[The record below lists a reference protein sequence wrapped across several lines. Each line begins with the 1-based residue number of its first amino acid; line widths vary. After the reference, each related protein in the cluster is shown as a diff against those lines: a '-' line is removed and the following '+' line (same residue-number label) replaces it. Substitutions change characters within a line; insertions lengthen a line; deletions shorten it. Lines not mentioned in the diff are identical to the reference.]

1 LSFKADNN
9 DSEANEEC
17 LKFLDELENQRQQ
30 VATEIRNPDESDMTK
45 YIENFT
51 RDNSILQKKIGIIKS
66 QLDDVNKDNKK

>member
-30 VATEIRNPDESDMTK
+30 VATEIGNPDESDMTK

-66 QLDDVNKDNKK
+66 QLDEVNKDNKK

>member
-30 VATEIRNPDESDMTK
+30 VATEIGNPDESDMTK